1 MNTKF
6 FERHVFCCTN
16 QRPEGHVKGC
26 CANKQSVKLRAY
38 MKKKT
43 KEQVPYKK
51 IRINTSGCLD
61 HCEYGPT
68 LVVYP
73 DNVWYSYQSEEDI
86 DLIIQEHLIND
97 SIVEKLL
104 IKK

>member
-1 MNTKF
+1 
-6 FERHVFCCTN
+6 
-16 QRPEGHVKGC
+16 
-26 CANKQSVKLRAY
+26 

-43 KEQVPYKK
+43 KEHAPNKK
-51 IRINTSGCLD
+51 IRINASGCLD
-61 HCEYGPT
+61 HCEYGPV

-73 DNVWYSYQSEEDI
+73 DNVWYSYQSEEDV

-97 SIVEKLL
+97 CIVEKLL